1 MSTSTQRRAHVLEA
15 TQRAVERVIDLVLSA
30 ADRNVRVP
38 DSPEWTVADTFAH
51 VVTVAPRYAKGPRQQ
66 GRWVADPRDLSDLNA
81 DEMRELGTSDPA
93 ALATA
98 LRSTTAA
105 LGEQIEGYG
114 ETQPVFRFHGGSMIS
129 ADTALGI
136 LLGELLV
143 HGRDMAKAL
152 RRPWPIDPRQAAM
165 VIEGVTPILP
175 GWVDHNRARG
185 LTATF
190 EIAPNAGT
198 RHLWSFTD
206 GALTIDPVRGR
217 GRRAHHRRRDGAA
230 PGALPARAP
239 MEGGGDRAA
248 LGLGSPSLARL
259 HAHQPLPEAV
269 GGARPLWVRTLQVRV
284 TALTE
289 AGQTARYDGRCRTG
303 RA

>member
-1 MSTSTQRRAHVLEA
+1 MSTMSTTTQRRAHVLEA
-15 TQRAVERVIDLVLSA
+15 TQRAVERVIDLVRSA
-30 ADRNVRVP
+30 PDRNVRVP

-206 GALTIDPVRGR
+206 GALTIDPVPRPRVDVHITGDATALLLVLYRREPQWKAVATGR
-217 GRRAHHRRRDGAA
+217 LLAWGRR
-230 PGALPARAP
+230 PW
-239 MEGGGDRAA
+239 
-248 LGLGSPSLARL
+248 LAF
-259 HAHQPLPEAV
+259 
-269 GGARPLWVRTLQVRV
+269 TLTSRF
-284 TALTE
+284 LKP
-289 AGQTARYDGRCRTG
+289 
-303 RA
+303 